1 MSKQWIVFL
10 ALIAV
15 AAGSVVAQDEVEVGP
30 REQAPVID
38 PGERPVPVEA
48 PTDGRQVAV
57 VQIQFEIGQGQIN
70 SARVVETM
78 VEVGDFA
85 APGLE
90 ASLVIGVEHPVASKL
105 FGGDWEVR
113 INGDERQAFY
123 VFSPAYL
130 EAETEPNSTNPFTW
144 VAEDG
149 LVDWTLVV
157 PLYRNANRIDARSI
171 VIIDRA
177 SGEIILE
184 AGI

>member
-70 SARVVETM
+70 SARVVETKRIPSI
-78 VEVGDFA
+78 
-85 APGLE
+85 APK
-90 ASLVIGVEHPVASKL
+90 V
-105 FGGDWEVR
+105 FQRQGGDWEVR